1 MNTTVTKPR
10 IDYIDSARG
19 LAILFVLIGHLC
31 SLKYGLGQYFY
42 SFHMPMFFIISGML
56 LSYNDSWKNMGFY
69 EIFIKK
75 LKSFMYPY
83 IIFSILSMFFLF
95 FNHFL

>member
-1 MNTTVTKPR
+1 MNTTITKPR

-31 SLKYGLGQYFY
+31 SLKHGLGQYFY

-56 LSYNDSWKNMGFY
+56 LSYNDSWKNMTFY

-83 IIFSILSMFFLF
+83 IIFSILSILYLVF
-95 FNHFL
+95 